1 MRMRVSVALF
11 LLLAMP
17 AIGLTKDEKRG
28 SPQEKILEF
37 GTMVGVAG
45 PFRGSANNIR
55 GINGAG
61 APWTLAS
68 AKGELKTSG
77 VLEISVSGL
86 VLVNTGVNPLTT
98 FRAAVSCLTT
108 DASGTAAAT
117 SNIVTDPFPATPTGD
132 AEIETFVALP
142 TPCIAP
148 IVFVTTA
155 GGSWLA
161 VTGR

>member
-1 MRMRVSVALF
+1 MRMRVAVAML

-17 AIGLTKDEKRG
+17 AIGLTKTQKGG
-28 SPQEKILEF
+28 SPHEKILEF

-61 APWTLAS
+61 AAWKLTD
-68 AKGELKTSG
+68 AKGELKTTG

-86 VLVNTGVNPLTT
+86 VLVNTGVNPLAT

-117 SNIVTDPFPATPTGD
+117 SNILTDPFPATPTGD
-132 AEIETFVALP
+132 AEVEAFVALP

-155 GGSWLA
+155 GGSWIA
-161 VTGR
+161 ATGR